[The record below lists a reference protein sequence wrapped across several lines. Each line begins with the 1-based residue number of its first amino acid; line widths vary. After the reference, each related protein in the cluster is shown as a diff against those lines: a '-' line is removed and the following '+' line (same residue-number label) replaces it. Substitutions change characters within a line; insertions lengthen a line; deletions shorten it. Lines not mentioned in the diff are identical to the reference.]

1 MIATIEGILTE
12 VAPLAAVLEI
22 NGLGYEVLIPV
33 TTAEKLPTLGKKAK
47 LFTKVVYRDDSQTIY
62 GFHNREDREFF
73 VLLVE
78 KVSGVGPR
86 IALSI
91 LSKMSVQ
98 ILKNAIAASDTGLLS
113 KCPGIGKKTAE
124 RIVIE
129 LKDKVAPA
137 TTAGTIAIGSG
148 TADTPA
154 AYKNLQDAVAAL
166 MTLGYKAS
174 SADKAVR
181 AAMGK
186 IGSEAT
192 TEELIKASLG

>member
-148 TADTPA
+148 AADTPA

>member
-148 TADTPA
+148 AADTPA

-174 SADKAVR
+174 SADKTVR

>member
-12 VAPLAAVLEI
+12 IAPLAAVLEI

-148 TADTPA
+148 AADTPA